1 LRSFQKNDNIWWIV
15 LSETISIHNGLGVEF
30 MEKTFLMV
38 KPDGVQRNLIGEIVS
53 RFERKGFQLVGA
65 KLMSIPREL
74 AEEHYGEHK
83 ERPFFGE
90 LVEFITSG
98 PVFAMVWQGENVI
111 STARLMMGSTNPKD
125 AAPATIRGDYGLTV
139 GKNVIHGS
147 DSPASAEREIGL
159 FFKEGVVEYSKLVNE
174 WVY

>member
-1 LRSFQKNDNIWWIV
+1 
-15 LSETISIHNGLGVEF
+15 

-38 KPDGVQRNLIGEIVS
+38 KPDGVQRELIGEIVS
-53 RFERKGFQLVGA
+53 RFEKKGFQLIGA
-65 KLMSIPREL
+65 KLMNISNEL

-111 STARLMMGSTNPKD
+111 ATARQMMGATNPAE
-125 AAPATIRGDYGLTV
+125 AAPGTIRGDFGVTV
-139 GKNVIHGS
+139 GKNIIHGS
-147 DSPASAEREIGL
+147 DSPESAKREIGL
-159 FFKEGVVEYSKLVNE
+159 FFNDSELIEYSKLANN
-174 WVY
+174 WIY